1 VSPVAALDSGPGG
14 DPAAVTHGGQ
24 GADPASVGFD
34 PGDPGF
40 IADPYPTLAAMRAL
54 GRVLYYPPRRVHLL
68 TQFADVH
75 SALRERRLGR
85 AFRHRYTAAEFGQPE
100 TADRWPRW
108 SESERWSL
116 LNLEPP
122 DHTRIRRLV
131 TAVFTARSI
140 AAMRPTIEELSRATL
155 QPLLDGAHN
164 GSVDVGGEGGE
175 AWDLISTYAQP
186 YSVAVIC
193 RLLGVPVSDG
203 PRLLAWSHA
212 IVKMYELRSTEA
224 EQRAAERAADEF
236 IGYVRDLIA
245 VRRERSAG
253 DLITELIEV
262 ADAGDRLTEDEIV
275 CTVIVLLNAGH
286 EATVNT
292 LGNGMRALLTHPDQ
306 WRAIVGGDVEPV
318 TAVEEMLRWD
328 PPLQMFE
335 RWVLEDGVVIAGRE
349 FGVGDR
355 IGMLFGSAN
364 RDPARF
370 HDPDR
375 FAVARGESTHIGFGG
390 GMHFCIGAPLARLEL
405 AVSLSQ
411 LRAAAPG
418 LRLAAEPEYQ
428 PYFVIRGLRALV
440 VTTG

>member
-1 VSPVAALDSGPGG
+1 MAERSRTTPNPALGADPELDA
-14 DPAAVTHGGQ
+14 DPAAV
-24 GADPASVGFD
+24 GFD
-34 PGDPGF
+34 PADPGF
-40 IADPYPTLAAMRAL
+40 IADPYPTLAAMRGV
-54 GRVLYYPPRRVHLL
+54 GRVWYYPPRRLHLI
-68 TQFADVH
+68 THFADVH
-75 SALRERRLGR
+75 AALRDRRLGR
-85 AFRHRYTAAEFGQPE
+85 AFRHRYTPAEFGQPE
-100 TADRWPRW
+100 PDDRWPRW
-108 SESERWSL
+108 AESERWSL

-155 QPLLDGAHN
+155 RPLLDSASG
-164 GSVDVGGEGGE
+164 VGGGSGE
-175 AWDLISTYAQP
+175 AWDVISAYAQP

-193 RLLGVPVSDG
+193 RLLGVPVGDG
-203 PRLLAWSHA
+203 PALLAWSHA
-212 IVKMYELRSTEA
+212 IVKMYELRSTHA
-224 EQRAAERAADEF
+224 EQQAAEHAADEF

-245 VRRERSAG
+245 ERRERPAG

-262 ADAGDRLTEDEIV
+262 ANAGDRLTEDEIV
-275 CTVIVLLNAGH
+275 CTFIVLLNAGH

-292 LGNGMRALLTHPDQ
+292 LGNGMRALLTHRDQ
-306 WRAIVGGDVEPV
+306 WLAIVGGRVEPA
-318 TAVEEMLRWD
+318 TAVEELLRWD

-335 RWVLEDGVVIAGRE
+335 RWVLEDGVTVAGRE
-349 FGVGDR
+349 FAVGDR
-355 IGMLFGSAN
+355 IGMLFGAAN

-390 GMHFCIGAPLARLEL
+390 GVHFCIGAPLARLEL

-411 LRAAAPG
+411 LRASAPG

-428 PYFVIRGLRALV
+428 PHFVIRGLRALV

>member
-1 VSPVAALDSGPGG
+1 MAERSRTAPNPALGA
-14 DPAAVTHGGQ
+14 DPEQ

-34 PGDPGF
+34 PADPGF
-40 IADPYPTLAAMRAL
+40 IADPYPTLAAMRGV
-54 GRVLYYPPRRVHLL
+54 GRVWYYPPRRLHLI
-68 TQFADVH
+68 THFDDVH
-75 SALRERRLGR
+75 AALRERRLGR
-85 AFRHRYTAAEFGQPE
+85 AFRHRYTAAELGQPE
-100 TADRWPRW
+100 PDDRWPRW
-108 SESERWSL
+108 TESERWSL

-140 AAMRPTIEELSRATL
+140 AAMRSMIEELSRATL
-155 QPLLDGAHN
+155 RPLLDGAS
-164 GSVDVGGEGGE
+164 GVGGGSGE
-175 AWDLISTYAQP
+175 AWDMISTYAQP

-370 HDPDR
+370 PHADR
-375 FAVARGESTHIGFGG
+375 FDVARGESTHIGFGG
-390 GMHFCIGAPLARLEL
+390 GVHFCIGAPLARLEL

-411 LRAAAPG
+411 LRASAPG
-418 LRLAAEPEYQ
+418 LQLAAEPEYQ
-428 PYFVIRGLRALV
+428 PYFVIRGLRALDV
-440 VTTG
+440 MTR